1 MGAEHAHVVQSIA
14 GTQAGEDIL
23 EDIRHAVG
31 AEEAKDDAYQD
42 KPPSFGLIAEGGD
55 AEK

>member
-23 EDIRHAVG
+23 ENVRHAVG

-42 KPPSFGLIAEGGD
+42 KPPSFWLIAEGGD